1 MKKAKAAKRK
11 TLTAVSQT
19 ASAAAD
25 AHRPNSVGRSRRA
38 LTRGQWVDKPG
49 PISFHIEPLPA
60 TFSLIGMLGFIITTV
75 FTVSGRVPLSWGV
88 AFDIVFALMFIASM
102 ISITPRFAGWD

>member
-1 MKKAKAAKRK
+1 MKKTKAKARANAAAARK
-11 TLTAVSQT
+11 IPKAVSQKP
-19 ASAAAD
+19 AQ
-25 AHRPNSVGRSRRA
+25 RPQS
-38 LTRGQWVDKPG
+38 
-49 PISFHIEPLPA
+49 SFHVEPLPA

-102 ISITPRFAGWD
+102 ISITPKFAGWD